1 MTKKF
6 TRVTHMKIIFLFSIL
21 ISLITT
27 LSAKVLISPIDAMK
41 ENYGKNSTIV
51 KKNIL
56 LTSEDVKKIQTEA
69 KTKLSSKTYRIYIAK
84 KGTKTLGYGILINK
98 KVRSKNGV
106 VMYLISDGVLKGIEI
121 IAFNE
126 PHEYIPNKTWQEQFK
141 EIKTDKMLQ
150 LSRDIPTITGATLSA
165 RSVTD
170 GSRIAFAIYNNLLKD
185 K

>member
-1 MTKKF
+1 
-6 TRVTHMKIIFLFSIL
+6 MKTIFLLSIL
-21 ISLITT
+21 ISLTTT

-56 LTSEDVKKIQTEA
+56 LSNEDFKKIQKEA
-69 KTKLSSKTYRIYIAK
+69 NTKLSTKIYRIYRAK

-106 VMYLISDGVLKGIEI
+106 VMYLIKDGVLKGIEI

-141 EIKTDKMLQ
+141 DIQTNKMLH
-150 LSRDIPTITGATLSA
+150 LSRDIETITGATLSA

-170 GSRIAFAIYNNLLKD
+170 GSRIAFAIYNNLLQEK
-185 K
+185 